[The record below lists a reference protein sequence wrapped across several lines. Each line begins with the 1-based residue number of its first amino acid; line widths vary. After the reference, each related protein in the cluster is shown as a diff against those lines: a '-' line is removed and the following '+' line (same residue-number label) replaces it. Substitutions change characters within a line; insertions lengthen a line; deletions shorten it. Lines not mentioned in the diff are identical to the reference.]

1 MRLKRKQL
9 RMLIESVINEQQG
22 FKPNYT
28 DKDAGTVSELHHE
41 LNPGEYG
48 LIGKQKKFIEL
59 RNSYRAADSKRSS
72 AVGYVNPRSEVAL
85 NPRQLQAEMEKAEDA
100 YDAQAKEVI
109 KLYKEN
115 SESDLFKD
123 GKGNKI
129 ELDFNKLTAF
139 KYFGAEDGASA
150 FKKFGDFTT
159 AKTHVEQVFKN
170 CEEFENH
177 FDGFI
182 P

>member
-1 MRLKRKQL
+1 MKLSRIGL
-9 RMLIESVINEQQG
+9 RRLIESVVNEQKE

-28 DKDAGTVSELHHE
+28 DTDALLMSELHSA
-41 LNPGEYG
+41 LTPAPQG
-48 LIGKQKKFIEL
+48 LIGLQKKFIEL
-59 RNSYRAADSKRSS
+59 RNDYREADSKRSS
-72 AVGYVNPRSEVAL
+72 LDYLNPRSEVAL
-85 NPRQLQAEMEKAEDA
+85 KPKELFKKMEAAEKD
-100 YDAQAKEVI
+100 YDALAKTVE
-109 KLYKEN
+109 KMYREN

-123 GKGNKI
+123 SKGNKI

-139 KYFGAEDGASA
+139 KYFGAKDGASA

-170 CEEFENH
+170 CDEFETH
-177 FDGFI
+177 YSGFV